1 MDIKYLKKVAPML
14 ALALLVACGEDN
26 PTRNDKADEN
36 LISSSS
42 EDVLVSSSSEI
53 LESSSSLHVP
63 IVLGPG
69 VLVDDFDDGTIE
81 SLLGTEWYT
90 FNDADNGAA
99 SIIEMPLN
107 AEGGNATTGEGYNSV
122 YSLSVKYSLNKGDYE
137 YDPYVGWGVQI
148 PATVDFSR
156 LGGFRTG
163 IKEVNILFV

>member
-42 EDVLVSSSSEI
+42 EI

-69 VLVDDFDDGTIE
+69 ILVDDFDDGTIE
-81 SLLGTEWYT
+81 NLLGTEIGR
-90 FNDADNGAA
+90 AH
-99 SIIEMPLN
+99 
-107 AEGGNATTGEGYNSV
+107 V
-122 YSLSVKYSLNKGDYE
+122 
-137 YDPYVGWGVQI
+137 
-148 PATVDFSR
+148 
-156 LGGFRTG
+156 
-163 IKEVNILFV
+163 